1 MLILV
6 MVTIRIS
13 KDGGLFTTTRK
24 ATRDT
29 EEQAIYDQIVSA
41 MELANDGKIKP
52 RDTFESFKNKFG
64 SGKIEE
70 KDGNT
75 ASKIV
80 FTVKG
85 ARDTYT
91 YTITENEIIIGE
103 IKEPNDYDILK
114 TYFLGADGNGRNLD
128 DILDEDNN
136 CWKDDPT
143 TDINESTLNTN
154 YGADDGTIESYIIKY
169 NNAIYEL
176 VHQEMYDPDH
186 PDDSTYAYEKSLE
199 LNQIYKQN
207 LDSREGKDLGE
218 VTGNSE
224 YNGWTI
230 LYDYGSYVEAVSPS
244 AMGNLGI
251 GFDHNLTDENLQ
263 IDGAITAYDNA
274 IETINNYCKNLSNL
288 PTNNGVRSVGA
299 ETDNTNTYCNLDPLT
314 KKWWSED
321 MGFKIENRGK
331 NKDDYYKQDVFRMIY
346 YNIETSKE
354 NEKYYIASRC
364 VEDYEYELYMG
375 IRTLS
380 EDWELKFEL
389 FNTCIFSVRNGYSS
403 PIIYSDEI
411 DESEPVGVRPI
422 IKVEI

>member
-13 KDGGLFTTTRK
+13 KDGGLFTKSRK

-41 MELANDGKIKP
+41 MELKDDGKIKP

-128 DILDEDNN
+128 DILDEDEN
-136 CWKDDPT
+136 WKDDPT
-143 TDINESTLNTN
+143 TDVDETSLGINIS
-154 YGADDGTIESYIIKY
+154 YGYEGATTESYIIKY

-176 VHQEMYDPDH
+176 VSQEMYDPDH

-218 VTGNSE
+218 ITGNSE

-244 AMGNLGI
+244 AMGELHLGSDKDQQY
-251 GFDHNLTDENLQ
+251 GDSEESNAEYDK
-263 IDGAITAYDNA
+263 AITSYDTA
-274 IETINNYCKNLSNL
+274 IETINNYCKSLSNL
-288 PTNNGVRSVGA
+288 PKNNGIRSVGA
-299 ETDNTNTYCNLDPLT
+299 EVDTTTTYANLDPLNNG
-314 KKWWSED
+314 WANNR
-321 MGFKIENRGK
+321 GFEIKNRGK
-331 NKDDYYKQDVFRMIY
+331 DSDQFYKQDAFRMLY
-346 YNIETSKE
+346 YNILSGGKD
-354 NEKYYIASRC
+354 YWFASREYYKEPDYFFALSIMETNEDEEIG
-364 VEDYEYELYMG
+364 VELRETGL
-375 IRTLS
+375 
-380 EDWELKFEL
+380 FEL
-389 FNTCIFSVRNGYSS
+389 DYNMSFPRAFSYTHA
-403 PIIYSDEI
+403 
-411 DESEPVGVRPI
+411 VRPI

>member
-24 ATRDT
+24 AARDT
-29 EEQAIYDQIVSA
+29 EEQAIYDQIVNA
-41 MELANDGKIKP
+41 MELNENGKIKP
-52 RDTFESFKNKFG
+52 RDTFESFKSNFGENK
-64 SGKIEE
+64 IQE
-70 KDGNT
+70 KNGNT

-103 IKEPNDYDILK
+103 IKELSDYDVLK
-114 TYFLGADGNGRNLD
+114 RYFLGADGNGRNLD
-128 DILDEDNN
+128 EIENL
-136 CWKDDPT
+136 KDDPT
-143 TDINESTLNTN
+143 TDIDETTL
-154 YGADDGTIESYIIKY
+154 GIKFSFGVDEWPKGTYIIKY

-176 VHQEMYDPDH
+176 VSQEMYDPDH

-218 VTGNSE
+218 ITGDSQ

-230 LYDYGSYVEAVSPS
+230 LYDNGSYVEAVSPS
-244 AMGNLGI
+244 AMGNLRI

-331 NKDDYYKQDVFRMIY
+331 NKDDYYKQDVFRMI
-346 YNIETSKE
+346 
-354 NEKYYIASRC
+354 
-364 VEDYEYELYMG
+364 
-375 IRTLS
+375 
-380 EDWELKFEL
+380 
-389 FNTCIFSVRNGYSS
+389 
-403 PIIYSDEI
+403 
-411 DESEPVGVRPI
+411 
-422 IKVEI
+422 

>member
-1 MLILV
+1 M
-6 MVTIRIS
+6 
-13 KDGGLFTTTRK
+13 
-24 ATRDT
+24 
-29 EEQAIYDQIVSA
+29 
-41 MELANDGKIKP
+41 
-52 RDTFESFKNKFG
+52 
-64 SGKIEE
+64 
-70 KDGNT
+70 
-75 ASKIV
+75 
-80 FTVKG
+80 
-85 ARDTYT
+85 
-91 YTITENEIIIGE
+91 
-103 IKEPNDYDILK
+103 
-114 TYFLGADGNGRNLD
+114 
-128 DILDEDNN
+128 
-136 CWKDDPT
+136 KDDPT
-143 TDINESTLNTN
+143 TDIDETTL
-154 YGADDGTIESYIIKY
+154 GIKFSFGVDEWPKGTYIIKY

-176 VHQEMYDPDH
+176 VSQEMYDPDH

-218 VTGNSE
+218 ITGDSQ

-230 LYDYGSYVEAVSPS
+230 LYDNGSYVEAVSPS
-244 AMGNLGI
+244 AMGNLRI

-364 VEDYEYELYMG
+364 VEDYEDELYMG
-375 IRTLS
+375 IRTLR

-389 FNTCIFSVRNGYSS
+389 RNTCIFSVRNGYSS